1 MTLRPKRVVVENG
14 ICTARDSCRICGSSD
29 LVPVIDLGEQYI
41 ASIFV
46 KGSVSEPVRRRY
58 PLEVVRCF
66 GRNSC
71 GLVQLRHTVSPSV
84 LYSEFRGFRRTAQ

>member
-14 ICTARDSCRICGSSD
+14 ICTVRDSCRICGSPD

-46 KGSVSEPVRRRY
+46 KGSVPEPVRRRY

-84 LYSEFRGFRRTAQ
+84 LYSRFRDFRRTAQ